1 MDVTKSSRSAT
12 MKKVIAVVS
21 LSLLAASAF
30 AGKPGGHPGG
40 HDDGKDTGPAI
51 YLDGK
56 TVQVTSLSWSAVS
69 NKASSGGDA
78 RQNISSNTG
87 NVNVG
92 AALTQMTFGKLAYIG
107 NKAESGGDARQNL
120 ATNVGKVDIAKQLTQ
135 VVALKGSAVMNH
147 ASSGSS
153 AVQNISTNNGCQTC
167 Q

>member
-1 MDVTKSSRSAT
+1 

-30 AGKPGGHPGG
+30 AGKPGHPGG
-40 HDDGKDTGPAI
+40 HDDDKDTGPAI

-69 NKASSGGDA
+69 NKAQSGGDA

-92 AALTQMTFGKLAYIG
+92 APLTQLTFGTLSYIG

>member
-1 MDVTKSSRSAT
+1 

-21 LSLLAASAF
+21 LSLLAATAF
-30 AGKPGGHPGG
+30 AGDKGHG
-40 HDDGKDTGPAI
+40 GKDDDKGSTGPAI

-69 NKASSGGDA
+69 NKA
-78 RQNISSNTG
+78 
-87 NVNVG
+87 
-92 AALTQMTFGKLAYIG
+92 
-107 NKAESGGDARQNL
+107 ESGGDARQNL
-120 ATNVGKVDIAKQLTQ
+120 SSNTGNVNVDAALTQVTAGKLAYISNKADSGGDARQNLASNVGKVDIAKQLTQ
-135 VVALKGSAVMNH
+135 VVALKGSAVMNR

>member
-1 MDVTKSSRSAT
+1 M
-12 MKKVIAVVS
+12 
-21 LSLLAASAF
+21 
-30 AGKPGGHPGG
+30 
-40 HDDGKDTGPAI
+40 
-51 YLDGK
+51 
-56 TVQVTSLSWSAVS
+56 
-69 NKASSGGDA
+69 
-78 RQNISSNTG
+78 
-87 NVNVG
+87 NVG